1 MAAETL
7 SAVALAGNIL
17 QFLQFSLEIVSTGRS
32 LKRSHDGALKDHKG
46 LDLVIKDLRGQLG
59 TLDTNKFATL
69 QPLILQ
75 CREICSELENALSS
89 VKRKGTGIW
98 STYRQALSIV
108 WNKKKLEDVEKQ
120 LALIREELLFHLQTI
135 MRFVLITV
143 HQLLA
148 TLVSVF
154 RPEAAR
160 SLHRLAIPPAKNR
173 IQEQC

>member
-7 SAVALAGNIL
+7 AAVALAGNIL

-46 LDLVIKDLRGQLG
+46 LDHVIKDLRSQLG
-59 TLDTNKFATL
+59 TLDTNKSATL

-75 CREICSELENALSS
+75 CREICNELQDALSS

-108 WNKKKLEDVEKQ
+108 WNKKKLEDVVKQ
-120 LALIREELLFHLQTI
+120 LGLIREELLFHLQTI
-135 MRFVLITV
+135 VRSVLVTIY
-143 HQLLA
+143 QLQPTCHARLC
-148 TLVSVF
+148 VSL
-154 RPEAAR
+154 RGCWD
-160 SLHRLAIPPAKNR
+160 PAPTCYISR
-173 IQEQC
+173 EE